1 ISCATSRRSQA
12 SSASPTS
19 CRSMHHFRPRRFR
32 NSSPMPRPIGTI
44 KMASPGTATAP
55 HVVGELFKIMAGVD
69 LVHVPYPGTTSALNA
84 LVDGQ
89 VQVYCGTGSA
99 SIEDIRAGR
108 LLAMAVTTTTRSEA
122 LPNTPTIG
130 ESVPGLEAGSVF
142 GIGAPKNTPIEIVD
156 ALNKKIN

>member
-1 ISCATSRRSQA
+1 RDIAPVASIVRISYVMQVNA
-12 SSASPTS
+12 SFPAKTVSEFIAYAKANP
-19 CRSMHHFRPRRFR
+19 
-32 NSSPMPRPIGTI
+32 GTI

-69 LVHVPYPGTTSALNA
+69 LVHVPYRGTTSALNA
-84 LVDGQ
+84 LLAGQ
-89 VQVYCGTGSA
+89 VQVYFGTGSA

-130 ESVPGLEAGSVF
+130 ESVPGFEA
-142 GIGAPKNTPIEIVD
+142 
-156 ALNKKIN
+156 